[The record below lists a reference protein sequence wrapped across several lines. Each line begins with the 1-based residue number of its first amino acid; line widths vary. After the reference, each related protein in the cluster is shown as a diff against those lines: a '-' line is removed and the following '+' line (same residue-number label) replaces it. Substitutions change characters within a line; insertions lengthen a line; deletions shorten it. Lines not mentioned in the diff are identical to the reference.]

1 MISCGWC
8 FEALLPTVSK
18 RIKQNKHH
26 KEFIP
31 AVLETEEKEQ
41 WWTGKGPR

>member
-8 FEALLPTVSK
+8 FEALLPNVSK
-18 RIKQNKHH
+18 RIKQNKH

-41 WWTGKGPR
+41 